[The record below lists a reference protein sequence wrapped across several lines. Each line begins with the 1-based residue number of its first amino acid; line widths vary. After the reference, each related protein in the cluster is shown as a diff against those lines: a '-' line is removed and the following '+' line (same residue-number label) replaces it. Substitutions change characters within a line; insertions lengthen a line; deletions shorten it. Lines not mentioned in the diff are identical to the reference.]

1 MEIVLVKYDLVW
13 GEIRSSL
20 FVTAGRKKQLLSN
33 RGSGVAKGIS
43 HQQPVVLYSITL
55 VTFSSVEEYIQPFG
69 LSEVILR

>member
-1 MEIVLVKYDLVW
+1 MEIVLVKYDLLW

-43 HQQPVVLYSITL
+43 HQQPVVLCSITL
-55 VTFSSVEEYIQPFG
+55 VTFSSVGEYIQHFS